1 MYELLNRFHLQATDM
16 RDGIAKFIYANLFD
30 WLVEQI
36 NIALEVGKSRT
47 GRSISILDIYGF
59 ESFKNNSFEQFC
71 INYANER
78 LQQHFNRHLFKLE
91 QEEYEEDG
99 IDWTKVEFVDNQ
111 ECLDL
116 IEKVINGLP
125 QFVFVVL

>member
-1 MYELLNRFHLQATDM
+1 MFQ
-16 RDGIAKFIYANLFD
+16 
-30 WLVEQI
+30 
-36 NIALEVGKSRT
+36 
-47 GRSISILDIYGF
+47 
-59 ESFKNNSFEQFC
+59 NNSFEQFC

-91 QEEYEEDG
+91 QEVIFSFRLNSIRQRAFCFTAPLSIIFSVQEYEEDG

-116 IEKVINGLP
+116 IEKVINGVPRIVILAYKE
-125 QFVFVVL
+125 LSA

>member
-59 ESFKNNSFEQFC
+59 ESFKVSSTHICSRFLLISFLIESCDDDLFILGFRITALNNS
-71 INYANER
+71 
-78 LQQHFNRHLFKLE
+78 
-91 QEEYEEDG
+91 
-99 IDWTKVEFVDNQ
+99 V
-111 ECLDL
+111 
-116 IEKVINGLP
+116 
-125 QFVFVVL
+125 

>member
-1 MYELLNRFHLQATDM
+1 M

-59 ESFKNNSFEQFC
+59 ESFKVSSTHICSFLFESYDNDLFLLGFRIIALNNS
-71 INYANER
+71 
-78 LQQHFNRHLFKLE
+78 
-91 QEEYEEDG
+91 
-99 IDWTKVEFVDNQ
+99 V
-111 ECLDL
+111 
-116 IEKVINGLP
+116 
-125 QFVFVVL
+125 

>member
-1 MYELLNRFHLQATDM
+1 MRAFCVAASLNIIFSAQ
-16 RDGIAKFIYANLFD
+16 
-30 WLVEQI
+30 
-36 NIALEVGKSRT
+36 
-47 GRSISILDIYGF
+47 
-59 ESFKNNSFEQFC
+59 
-71 INYANER
+71 
-78 LQQHFNRHLFKLE
+78 
-91 QEEYEEDG
+91 EYEEDG

>member
-1 MYELLNRFHLQATDM
+1 MFQ
-16 RDGIAKFIYANLFD
+16 
-30 WLVEQI
+30 
-36 NIALEVGKSRT
+36 
-47 GRSISILDIYGF
+47 
-59 ESFKNNSFEQFC
+59 NNSFEQFC

-91 QEEYEEDG
+91 QEVNFSFRLNSIRLRAWCVTAPLSIIFSVQEYEEDG

-125 QFVFVVL
+125 RIVILAYKELSA